1 MIKDYYRSQ
10 IAPATA
16 TFYLAPFTNRATTT
30 CRHRLCAQRL
40 PTKANI
46 EFLVLHVSSTITL
59 TLYHFIER
67 YICDRL
73 GY

>member
-16 TFYLAPFTNRATTT
+16 TFYLVPFTNRATTA

-46 EFLVLHVSSTITL
+46 EFFVLHVSSTINLTPYR
-59 TLYHFIER
+59 TLYM
-67 YICDRL
+67 
-73 GY
+73 